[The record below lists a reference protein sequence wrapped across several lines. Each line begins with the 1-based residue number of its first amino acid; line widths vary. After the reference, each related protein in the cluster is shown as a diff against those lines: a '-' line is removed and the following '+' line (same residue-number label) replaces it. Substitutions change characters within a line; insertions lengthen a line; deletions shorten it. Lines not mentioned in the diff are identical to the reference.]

1 MDQEALQR
9 IARAEDALARGAA
22 SLEALR
28 RALDAMEAL
37 EQDLPALF
45 RYYGSEDW
53 FSDRELTLP
62 PGTKAGVLSE
72 DAVYDALQELRE
84 EAFRMLS
91 LAAGILRDWI

>member
-45 RYYGSEDW
+45 RYYGSED
-53 FSDRELTLP
+53 
-62 PGTKAGVLSE
+62 
-72 DAVYDALQELRE
+72 AVYDALQELRE